1 MLLTKVKYNRNTE
14 TYTIDL
20 SIPLTSFSSIR
31 FKFDTGASSTM
42 ITAGSLC
49 EDEEDMTKLA
59 YFLESCHRT
68 GRYISKPLYGDG
80 KYGILCHIKDFVF
93 PGGVPFTFYF
103 YLIYLTD
110 HRKVLLGADF
120 ISCCDC
126 NLKAKEDIEITRFHD
141 SMYKGKFGFASQSGS
156 LDFVKVMTT
165 LPRIQLLKEFETFK
179 MSDRQMDLQKVYDFL
194 DSIDDIDLQKICDSL
209 DFMNDFVAA
218 EEVLKPQSL
227 KNNNEFQK
235 MKFFEILKLHT

>member
-1 MLLTKVKYNRNTE
+1 
-14 TYTIDL
+14 
-20 SIPLTSFSSIR
+20 
-31 FKFDTGASSTM
+31 
-42 ITAGSLC
+42 
-49 EDEEDMTKLA
+49 
-59 YFLESCHRT
+59 
-68 GRYISKPLYGDG
+68 
-80 KYGILCHIKDFVF
+80 
-93 PGGVPFTFYF
+93 
-103 YLIYLTD
+103 
-110 HRKVLLGADF
+110 
-120 ISCCDC
+120 
-126 NLKAKEDIEITRFHD
+126 
-141 SMYKGKFGFASQSGS
+141 MYKGKFGFASQSGS